1 MAADMLDAARKAM
14 FPPFQVSIFADPSGA
29 FTTAAALVAA
39 VEQKLKKVHNLSLA
53 EREVVVLGG
62 TGPVGAAAAVLASGA
77 GARVR
82 IASHS
87 SAARAQM
94 TSQVV
99 NARYGTS
106 TLAAD
111 ASSQDHVGQLLQE
124 AEVILACAKAGVQ
137 VLSKAQL
144 AGARK
149 LLVAADINAVPPAG
163 IEGIGMNDDGVPLQT
178 ASGKAVG
185 IGALAVGNI
194 KYQVMRA
201 LFDAMLQSEPHLDF
215 RDAFKARANL
225 PLEMAP
231 LLVVALS
238 GARAACSLTAA
249 ATRWSCSICTT
260 ISTILAATRC
270 EVNRSP
276 LSTAASTV
284 RAAARMVEALVSNH
298 LRGRRQRAASK
309 PRLTARATGHGSGI
323 VRQQP
328 RYHRWG

>member
-1 MAADMLDAARKAM
+1 MDKPFLLHLLTPMPQASPFDVNMAYDAGYHAVIPYTNVALADVSNLTQDAIFSRGPKGVQRTALFIGGREIGMAADMLDAARKAM
-14 FPPFQVSIFADPSGA
+14 VPPFQVSIFADPSGA

-39 VEQKLKKVHNLSLA
+39 VEQKLKKVHQLGLA
-53 EREVVVLGG
+53 GREVVVLGG
-62 TGPVGAAAAVLASGA
+62 TGPVGATAAVLASAA

-106 TLAAD
+106 TLAGD
-111 ASSQDHVGQLLQE
+111 ASSQDHVNQLLQE

-144 AGARK
+144 ANAGK

-163 IEGIGMNDDGVPLQT
+163 IEGVSMNDDGVPLQT
-178 ASGKAVG
+178 ALGKAVG

-201 LFDAMLQSEPHLDF
+201 LFDAMLQSEQPLYLDF
-215 RDAFKARANL
+215 RDAFECARK
-225 PLEMAP
+225 
-231 LLVVALS
+231 
-238 GARAACSLTAA
+238 
-249 ATRWSCSICTT
+249 
-260 ISTILAATRC
+260 LAA
-270 EVNRSP
+270 
-276 LSTAASTV
+276 
-284 RAAARMVEALVSNH
+284 
-298 LRGRRQRAASK
+298 
-309 PRLTARATGHGSGI
+309 
-323 VRQQP
+323 
-328 RYHRWG
+328 